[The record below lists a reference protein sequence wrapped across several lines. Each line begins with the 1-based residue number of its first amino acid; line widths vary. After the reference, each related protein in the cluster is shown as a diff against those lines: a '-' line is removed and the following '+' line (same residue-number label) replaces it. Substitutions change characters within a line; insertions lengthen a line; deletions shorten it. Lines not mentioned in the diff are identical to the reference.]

1 MRGGTK
7 EGDKVLGEWP
17 FASVRGGRDERRQ
30 HKDWTERGR
39 GQSSP
44 LIKRRKSLGREEQP
58 SK

>member
-39 GQSSP
+39 GQVRFTGGA
-44 LIKRRKSLGREEQP
+44 KAWLGNNN
-58 SK
+58 